1 MYDIATSNHVAQS
14 LFRKLQEPA
23 KMKGKKRHQLLTLV
37 VSLQKAWI
45 KLFIDLFFLFFIFL
59 QSL

>member
-23 KMKGKKRHQLLTLV
+23 KMKGKKTSSITHPCR
-37 VSLQKAWI
+37 VSSEGL
-45 KLFIDLFFLFFIFL
+45 D
-59 QSL
+59 